1 MNIYLPLTAP
11 PELARSSACFEY
23 HQPRARLDGR
33 QKYRASHHFGA
44 GIFVR

>member
-1 MNIYLPLTAP
+1 MNIYLPLTA

-23 HQPRARLDGR
+23 HQPRARLDGP

-44 GIFVR
+44 PIFVR